1 MRVFEKV
8 IEANLIKLKRLGYD
22 SIQTKT
28 QYEKFRYKGDTTI
41 TLYTSGKLTI
51 AGKKENEEKAVKFLI
66 AEKIIKI
73 IKQDY
78 EYDFDS
84 NDIYIGC
91 DESLKGDTFGG
102 ICLSIFCANK
112 KIRKDL

>member
-41 TLYTSGKLTI
+41 TLYTSGKLT
-51 AGKKENEEKAVKFLI
+51 K
-66 AEKIIKI
+66 
-73 IKQDY
+73 
-78 EYDFDS
+78 
-84 NDIYIGC
+84 
-91 DESLKGDTFGG
+91 
-102 ICLSIFCANK
+102 
-112 KIRKDL
+112 